1 MSASATIQ
9 TQRGQYAILQAELPS
24 HGLINLGILLLAF
37 LLVGVGVL
45 VSHH

>member
-1 MSASATIQ
+1 MSAS
-9 TQRGQYAILQAELPS
+9 LM
-24 HGLINLGILLLAF
+24 INLGILLLAF